1 MDDDFKY
8 VVDEETYNELVR
20 LLDEE
25 PRGYP
30 KLKKLMNR
38 TAPWEKD

>member
-1 MDDDFKY
+1 MDDDFNY

-25 PRGYP
+25 PRDYP
-30 KLKKLMNR
+30 KFKKLMNR
-38 TAPWEKD
+38 TAPWEED